1 MKDVCIIS
9 ENTNDE
15 KFICLRPDLI
25 NSIENSELL
34 GGLQL
39 SVPYCSDHFKSGHRG
54 WAELE
59 IEPLPN
65 VLMSVDDVR
74 SIIYLLL
81 KNHKGDIPI
90 ASLVYCI
97 EAVVN
102 VRIDRN
108 EKGVN
113 LEHLISCVNG
123 VQIVSNKFGIKILS
137 WLSTDGAM
145 HNASA
150 HPQHGVAALTY
161 GGNYEDNKSMQHYT
175 KFANLSDPFGQ
186 ISREIIELMKMSP
199 KSMMKFSRFIPAYH
213 NHFGKQ
219 CRVADYGY
227 TKLIELFEALT
238 TVIQVMGDG
247 ENRQITL
254 THKCQVRC
262 FTTDLLRLLRSQSRK
277 SVMMSQLESTFSSHM
292 GRKFDVT
299 DYGVCKLDDILEEV
313 VRSNVVQVETD
324 PNSDDMLIS
333 IPKRHQSRVEIQ
345 KTCVFAGEVVDL
357 LKNSS
362 QFSIS
367 FEKIA
372 CSYHYIYGYQC
383 RLNDYGFLKLA
394 DLMEA
399 ITGVVEVSAF
409 KTPYGYMMIIIKR
422 VAFILY
428 RLR

>member
-1 MKDVCIIS
+1 MYKFREIFQSRFKTSISVMDLYEMKDVCTITENTSDEKIIS
-9 ENTNDE
+9 
-15 KFICLRPDLI
+15 LRPELI

-34 GGLQL
+34 GCLQL

-65 VLMSVDDVR
+65 VLMAVAEVR
-74 SIIYLLL
+74 SIIYSLL

-102 VRIDRN
+102 VRVERN

-123 VQIVSNKFGIKILS
+123 VQIVGNKFGIKILS
-137 WLSTDGAM
+137 WLGKD
-145 HNASA
+145 A
-150 HPQHGVAALTY
+150 HTTAPQQHSNVPALTY
-161 GGNYEDNKSMQHYT
+161 GNGNSFEDMKSMQQYS
-175 KFANLSDPFGQ
+175 KFANMTEPFGQ
-186 ISREIIELMKMSP
+186 ISREIIELIKMSP

-238 TVIQVMGDG
+238 DVVQVMGDG

-262 FTTDLLRLLRSQSRK
+262 FTSDLLRLLRSQSRK
-277 SVMMSQLESTFSSHM
+277 CVMMSHVESMFGAHM

-299 DYGVCKLDDILEEV
+299 DYGVCKLEDIMESLI
-313 VRSNVVQVETD
+313 RNNVVQVEADATC
-324 PNSDDMLIS
+324 DDMIVS
-333 IPKRHQSRVEIQ
+333 IPKRRQSHTEMQ

-372 CSYHYIYGYQC
+372 CSYHYIFGYQC
-383 RLNDYGFLKLA
+383 RLNDYGFLKLT

-399 ITGVVEVSAF
+399 ITGVVEAN
-409 KTPYGYMMIIIKR
+409 
-422 VAFILY
+422 
-428 RLR
+428 